1 LYFQEAR
8 NLYKLITCSAELS
21 LHAAERGQ

>member
-1 LYFQEAR
+1 M
-8 NLYKLITCSAELS
+8 LS